1 MDPQVYLEGVGG
13 EKGLAAVGTPVSVVS
28 CVGLLVSLEVPCQQ
42 QQREVSP
49 EFSYSSHYRVENKN

>member
-13 EKGLAAVGTPVSVVS
+13 EEGLAAVGTPVSVVS

-42 QQREVSP
+42 QQVSQD
-49 EFSYSSHYRVENKN
+49 FSYSTHYGEENKN